1 MIHAGRRNVLFVAGL
16 GLLLAL
22 GSCGSDTGSLAPP
35 TGPVSATVPGVGI
48 LPNHSSG
55 TSFNSDSESLT
66 PVGRRQLTVGEVAVG
81 PRLLLIG
88 DSILAGLS
96 RRFGNA
102 ACQTLTPLGWQVSV
116 EAEVG
121 KAIDLG
127 LRVVNK
133 KLPQGF
139 DAAVIFLGTNYG
151 AKQDFYQETLNKI
164 LDELSPRPVIIFTV
178 TEFKPIIKEVNMV
191 IEEELRT
198 RPNLWLID
206 WREIS
211 KAPGILWNDKIHPS
225 VQGNVVLL
233 QELVK
238 VLGTAP
244 GAESGTCLKS
254 EFTDDSPL
262 VNLPPVVGPIETVPA
277 GDNTEVPGETSSVIP
292 EDSSTTTSTSTP

>member
-1 MIHAGRRNVLFVAGL
+1 MIHAGRRNALVVAGI

-22 GSCGSDTGSLAPP
+22 ISCGSDSGDAAPP

-48 LPNHSSG
+48 LPNHSPDTG
-55 TSFNSDSESLT
+55 FNSVSESST
-66 PVGRRQLTVGEVAVG
+66 PDGIRQLTVGGEAVG

-88 DSILAGLS
+88 DSILATLS
-96 RRFGNA
+96 RRYSND
-102 ACQTLTPLGWQVSV
+102 ACEALVPLGWQVSV

-121 KAIDLG
+121 KPIDLG
-127 LRVVNK
+127 LAVVKK

-139 DAAVIFLGTNYG
+139 DVAVIFLGTNYG
-151 AKQDFYQETLNKI
+151 AKQDFYQETLDKI
-164 LDELSPRPVIIFTV
+164 LDELWPRPVIIFTV

-244 GAESGTCLKS
+244 GTESGDCLKS
-254 EFTDDSPL
+254 EFTDDAPL
-262 VNLPPVVGPIETVPA
+262 EDLPPVVGPIDTVP
-277 GDNTEVPGETSSVIP
+277 VGEITDSVIP
-292 EDSSTTTSTSTP
+292 EDSSPTTSTASSSIP

>member
-254 EFTDDSPL
+254 EFTDDGFLVDSP
-262 VNLPPVVGPIETVPA
+262 PIAAPVDTVPA
-277 GDNTEVPGETSSVIP
+277 GETTDSVIP

>member
-1 MIHAGRRNVLFVAGL
+1 VIHAGRRNVLFVAGL

-254 EFTDDSPL
+254 EFTDDGFLFDSP
-262 VNLPPVVGPIETVPA
+262 PIAAPVDTVPA
-277 GDNTEVPGETSSVIP
+277 GETTDSVIP
-292 EDSSTTTSTSTP
+292 EDSSSTTSTSTP

>member
-1 MIHAGRRNVLFVAGL
+1 VIHTRRRNVFVAVGL

-22 GSCGSDTGSLAPP
+22 MSCGSDSGDVAPP
-35 TGPVSATVPGVGI
+35 TGPLSATVPGVGI
-48 LPNHSSG
+48 LPDHSPG
-55 TSFNSDSESLT
+55 TGFGSDSETST
-66 PVGRRQLTVGEVAVG
+66 PNGIRQLTVGEVAVG

-96 RRFGNA
+96 RRYSND
-102 ACQTLTPLGWQVSV
+102 ACETLTPLGWQVSV

-121 KAIDLG
+121 KNIELG

-151 AKQDFYQETLNKI
+151 AVQAFYQETLNKI
-164 LDELSPRPVIIFTV
+164 LDELSPRPVVIFTV
-178 TEFKPIIKEVNMV
+178 TEYKPSIREVNMV

-244 GAESGTCLKS
+244 GTESGTCLES
-254 EFTDDSPL
+254 EFTDDAPL
-262 VNLPPVVGPIETVPA
+262 VSLPPVVGPIDTVPA
-277 GDNTEVPGETSSVIP
+277 GGNTEVPGETSSIVP
-292 EDSSTTTSTSTP
+292 EDSSTTTSTSIP

>member
-1 MIHAGRRNVLFVAGL
+1 MIHTRRRNVLVVVGI

-22 GSCGSDTGSLAPP
+22 TACGSDSGDMAPA

-55 TSFNSDSESLT
+55 TGFGSDSEAST
-66 PVGRRQLTVGEVAVG
+66 PNGIRQLTVGEVAVG

-96 RRFGNA
+96 RRYSND
-102 ACQTLTPLGWQVSV
+102 ACETLTPLGWQVSV

-127 LRVVNK
+127 LRVVKK

-139 DAAVIFLGTNYG
+139 DAAVIFLGTNYL
-151 AKQDFYQETLNKI
+151 AEQDLYQETLNKI

-178 TEFKPIIKEVNMV
+178 TEFKPIIREVNMV

-198 RPNLWLID
+198 RPNLWLVD
-206 WREIS
+206 WREVS
-211 KAPGILWNDKIHPS
+211 KGPGILWSDGIHPS
-225 VQGNVVLL
+225 TQGNEVLL
-233 QELVK
+233 QEIVE

-244 GAESGTCLKS
+244 GAEVGACLES
-254 EFTDDSPL
+254 EFIDDESP
-262 VNLPPVVGPIETVPA
+262 VDLPPAVDPIDTVPA
-277 GDNTEVPGETSSVIP
+277 DETTASVIP
-292 EDSSTTTSTSTP
+292 EDSSTTISSSIP

>member
-262 VNLPPVVGPIETVPA
+262 VNLPPVVGPIDTVPA
-277 GDNTEVPGETSSVIP
+277 GETTDSVIP
-292 EDSSTTTSTSTP
+292 EDSSSTTSTSTP

>member
-1 MIHAGRRNVLFVAGL
+1 MNYAGRRNVLVVAGV

-22 GSCGSDTGSLAPP
+22 SSCGSDTGSMAPP

-48 LPNHSSG
+48 LPDHSPG
-55 TSFNSDSESLT
+55 TGFESVSESST
-66 PVGRRQLTVGEVAVG
+66 PDGIRQLTVGEVAVG

-88 DSILAGLS
+88 DSILAALS
-96 RRFGNA
+96 RRYNND
-102 ACQTLTPLGWQVSV
+102 ACEALVPLGWQVSV

-121 KAIDLG
+121 KPIDLG
-127 LRVVNK
+127 LSVVKK

-211 KAPGILWNDKIHPS
+211 KAPGILWNDKIHPT
-225 VQGNVVLL
+225 VQGNEVLL

-254 EFTDDSPL
+254 EFTDDAPIA
-262 VNLPPVVGPIETVPA
+262 NLPPVVGPIDTMPA
-277 GDNTEVPGETSSVIP
+277 VDNTEVPGETSSVIP
-292 EDSSTTTSTSTP
+292 EDSSTTTSSSIP

>member
-1 MIHAGRRNVLFVAGL
+1 MIHKRRRNVLVVAGI
-16 GLLLAL
+16 GLMLSL
-22 GSCGSDTGSLAPP
+22 GSCGSDSGDVAPP

-55 TSFNSDSESLT
+55 TGFESVSESST
-66 PVGRRQLTVGEVAVG
+66 PDGIRQLTVGEVAVG

-121 KAIDLG
+121 KNIELG

-151 AKQDFYQETLNKI
+151 AQQDFYQETLNKI
-164 LDELSPRPVIIFTV
+164 LDELSPRPVVIFTV
-178 TEFKPIIKEVNMV
+178 SEFKPIIKEVNMV

-211 KAPGILWNDKIHPS
+211 KAPGILWTDEIHPS
-225 VQGNVVLL
+225 IQGNEVLM
-233 QELVK
+233 QEIVK

-244 GAESGTCLKS
+244 GAESGICLKS
-254 EFTDDSPL
+254 EFTDDVPIA
-262 VNLPPVVGPIETVPA
+262 NLPPVVGPIDTVPA
-277 GDNTEVPGETSSVIP
+277 GETTDSVIP

>member
-254 EFTDDSPL
+254 EFTDDGFLFDSP
-262 VNLPPVVGPIETVPA
+262 PIAAPVDTVPA
-277 GDNTEVPGETSSVIP
+277 GETTDSVIP
-292 EDSSTTTSTSTP
+292 EDSSSTTSTSTP

>member
-1 MIHAGRRNVLFVAGL
+1 MIHTRRRNVLVVVGI

-22 GSCGSDTGSLAPP
+22 ISCGSDSGGMAPP

-48 LPNHSSG
+48 LPDHSPG
-55 TSFNSDSESLT
+55 TGFGSDSGALT
-66 PVGRRQLTVGEVAVG
+66 PNGIRQLTVGEVAVG

-96 RRFGNA
+96 RRYSND
-102 ACQTLTPLGWQVSV
+102 ACETLTPLGWQVSV

-127 LRVVNK
+127 LRVVKK

-139 DAAVIFLGTNYG
+139 DAAVFFLGTNYL
-151 AKQDFYQETLNKI
+151 AQQDLYQETLNKI

-178 TEFKPIIKEVNMV
+178 TEFRPIIKEVNMV
-191 IEEELRT
+191 IDEELRT
-198 RPNLWLID
+198 RPNLWLVD

-211 KAPGILWNDKIHPS
+211 KQPGILWSDGIHPS
-225 VQGNVVLL
+225 TQGNEVLL
-233 QELVK
+233 QEIVE

-244 GAESGTCLKS
+244 GAEVGACLES
-254 EFTDDSPL
+254 EFIDDESP
-262 VNLPPVVGPIETVPA
+262 VDLPPAVDPIDTVPA
-277 GDNTEVPGETSSVIP
+277 DETTDSVIP
-292 EDSSTTTSTSTP
+292 EDSSTTTSTSIP

>member
-1 MIHAGRRNVLFVAGL
+1 VIHTRRHTVLVVAGL

-22 GSCGSDTGSLAPP
+22 GSCGSDPGSLAPP

-55 TSFNSDSESLT
+55 TSFNADSESLT
-66 PVGRRQLTVGEVAVG
+66 PDGKRQLTVGEVAVG

-96 RRFGNA
+96 QRFSND
-102 ACQTLTPLGWQVSV
+102 ACETLTPLGWQVSV

-121 KAIDLG
+121 RNIELG
-127 LRVVNK
+127 LRVVKK
-133 KLPQGF
+133 KLPEGF

-151 AKQDFYQETLNKI
+151 GEQNVYQETLNKI

-178 TEFKPIIKEVNMV
+178 TEFKPNIQEVNMV
-191 IEEELRT
+191 IEDELRT

-211 KAPGILWNDKIHPS
+211 KASGILWHDNVHPS
-225 VQGNVVLL
+225 VQGNAVLL

-244 GAESGTCLKS
+244 GDEVGACLES
-254 EFTDDSPL
+254 EFLDDGLLPDVPPAVATVGTEPLSETTD
-262 VNLPPVVGPIETVPA
+262 
-277 GDNTEVPGETSSVIP
+277 SVIP
-292 EDSSTTTSTSTP
+292 EDSSTTTSSASSSIP

>member
-1 MIHAGRRNVLFVAGL
+1 MIHTRRRNVLVTAGL

-22 GSCGSDTGSLAPP
+22 ISCGSDSGDMAPP

-48 LPNHSSG
+48 LPDHSPG
-55 TSFNSDSESLT
+55 TGFGSDSEALT
-66 PVGRRQLTVGEVAVG
+66 PNGIRQLTVGEVAVG

-96 RRFGNA
+96 RRYSND
-102 ACQTLTPLGWQVSV
+102 ACETLTPLGWQVSV

-121 KAIDLG
+121 KDIELG

-139 DAAVIFLGTNYG
+139 DAAVIFLGTNYL
-151 AKQDFYQETLNKI
+151 AEQDFYQETLNKI
-164 LDELSPRPVIIFTV
+164 LDELSPRPVVIFTV
-178 TEFKPIIKEVNMV
+178 SEFKPIIKEVNMV
-191 IEEELRT
+191 IDEELRT

-211 KAPGILWNDKIHPS
+211 KAPGILWNDQIHPS
-225 VQGNVVLL
+225 EQGNVVLL

-244 GAESGTCLKS
+244 GTESGTCLNS
-254 EFTDDSPL
+254 EFIDDGSL
-262 VNLPPVVGPIETVPA
+262 VNLPPVVGPIDTVPA
-277 GDNTEVPGETSSVIP
+277 NETTDSVIP
-292 EDSSTTTSTSTP
+292 EESSTTTLTASSSIP

>member
-1 MIHAGRRNVLFVAGL
+1 VIHTRRRNVFVAVGL

-22 GSCGSDTGSLAPP
+22 MSCGSGSGDVAPP
-35 TGPVSATVPGVGI
+35 TSPVSATVPGVGI
-48 LPNHSSG
+48 LPDHSPG
-55 TSFNSDSESLT
+55 TGFGSDSEIST
-66 PVGRRQLTVGEVAVG
+66 PNGIRQLTVGEVAVG

-96 RRFGNA
+96 RRYSND
-102 ACQTLTPLGWQVSV
+102 ACETLTPLGWQVSV

-121 KAIDLG
+121 KNIELG

-151 AKQDFYQETLNKI
+151 AVQDFYQETLNKI

-178 TEFKPIIKEVNMV
+178 TEFKPTIREVNMV

-198 RPNLWLID
+198 RSNLWLID

-244 GAESGTCLKS
+244 GADSGDCLTS
-254 EFTDDSPL
+254 EFIDDAPL
-262 VNLPPVVGPIETVPA
+262 VNLPPVVGPIDTVPA
-277 GDNTEVPGETSSVIP
+277 GETTDSVIP
-292 EDSSTTTSTSTP
+292 EESSTTTSTAWSSIP

>member
-1 MIHAGRRNVLFVAGL
+1 MIHTRRRNVLVVAGM

-22 GSCGSDTGSLAPP
+22 GSCGSDTGSMAPP

-55 TSFNSDSESLT
+55 TGFESVSESSI
-66 PVGRRQLTVGEVAVG
+66 PDGIRQLTVGEVAVG

-121 KAIDLG
+121 KNIELG
-127 LRVVNK
+127 LRVVKK

-151 AKQDFYQETLNKI
+151 AQQDFYQETLNKI

-178 TEFKPIIKEVNMV
+178 SEFKPIIKEVNMV

-211 KAPGILWNDKIHPS
+211 KAPGILWTDEIHPS
-225 VQGNVVLL
+225 IQGNEVLM
-233 QELVK
+233 QEIVK

-254 EFTDDSPL
+254 EFIDDGFLFDSP
-262 VNLPPVVGPIETVPA
+262 PIAAPI
-277 GDNTEVPGETSSVIP
+277 DTEVAGETTDSVIP

>member
-1 MIHAGRRNVLFVAGL
+1 
-16 GLLLAL
+16 
-22 GSCGSDTGSLAPP
+22 
-35 TGPVSATVPGVGI
+35 
-48 LPNHSSG
+48 
-55 TSFNSDSESLT
+55 
-66 PVGRRQLTVGEVAVG
+66 VGEVAVG

-88 DSILAGLS
+88 DSILASLS
-96 RRFGNA
+96 RRYSND
-102 ACQTLTPLGWQVSV
+102 ACEALVPLGWQVSV

-121 KAIDLG
+121 KPIDLG
-127 LRVVNK
+127 LSVVKK

-254 EFTDDSPL
+254 EFTDDAPL
-262 VNLPPVVGPIETVPA
+262 VNLPPVVGPIDTVPA
-277 GDNTEVPGETSSVIP
+277 GETTDSVIP
-292 EDSSTTTSTSTP
+292 EDSSTTTSTASSSIP